1 MRDRGY
7 QQVDHTADLAISIW
21 APDLESLFEEGAF
34 ALVDIMTEG
43 AARRDSTKGPD
54 TREGPD
60 ARTLQIE
67 ALDLED
73 LLIQW
78 LNEVIYLAVT
88 EGFTVSHA
96 ELSLGA
102 NAPHNLEAKVQGS
115 EQSQLKGELKSA
127 TYHGLELKKQDGA
140 WRAFVVIDV

>member
-1 MRDRGY
+1 MRARGY

-21 APDLESLFEEGAF
+21 APDLESLFEEGAV

-43 AARRDSTKGPD
+43 AQP
-54 TREGPD
+54 EGAD
-60 ARTLQIE
+60 LQSRALNIE
-67 ALDLED
+67 ALDAED

-88 EGFTVSHA
+88 ENFTIARA
-96 ELSLGA
+96 EMNFGVQGA
-102 NAPHNLEAKVQGS
+102 SAPDKLEAKVQGS
-115 EQSQLKGELKSA
+115 DRLQLKGELKSA
-127 TYHGLELKKQDGA
+127 TYHGLQLKQEEGV

>member
-43 AARRDSTKGPD
+43 AARRDST
-54 TREGPD
+54 EGLD
-60 ARTLQIE
+60 ARALEIE

-88 EGFTVSHA
+88 EGFTVAYA
-96 ELSLGA
+96 ELSLSE
-102 NAPHNLEAKVQGS
+102 NTPHNLEAKVQGS